1 MYAVIMAGGKGTR
14 IKSLEP
20 NLPKPMIKIC
30 DKPVLEHQIDS
41 LKNSGITDIVLVIG
55 YLGDKI
61 KEYFKD
67 GKEFGVNIT
76 YINEEEPL
84 GTAGSLYYLK
94 DRKDD
99 DFILVFGDVL
109 FDVDF
114 ERFIKFHQNNKAYIT
129 LLVHPNSHPFDSDV
143 LIVDN
148 KKVMNILSKNE
159 PRNDYFIN
167 LFNSGIYC
175 INKNVL
181 DYNRFTQ

>member
-76 YINEEEPL
+76 YINEDEPL

-94 DRKDD
+94 DRK
-99 DFILVFGDVL
+99 
-109 FDVDF
+109 
-114 ERFIKFHQNNKAYIT
+114 NT
-129 LLVHPNSHPFDSDV
+129 LCCYQGLS
-143 LIVDN
+143 IV
-148 KKVMNILSKNE
+148 KYLYYTFYWYWAEIS
-159 PRNDYFIN
+159 Y
-167 LFNSGIYC
+167 
-175 INKNVL
+175 
-181 DYNRFTQ
+181 